1 MREVT
6 RAQRVRLGIF
16 LLVSSGVLLTIIII
30 ITGAKFLENRD
41 YYFVR
46 YRNVSVSG
54 IEIGAQVKYHGVRV
68 GRVDKIYIDPD
79 QIETIVL
86 ILSLE
91 HETPVKTDVNAVIAS
106 LSLTGIKIIELT
118 GGSTEAPLL
127 APDSEIPAGESSIQA
142 ITGKAEV
149 VTEKLELV
157 LNNLAAITG
166 GENQERLFRMIDN
179 TATVLADVH
188 VILDDN
194 RDRISRTAE
203 NLEIASDEIRKLSQS
218 EAFLRILANLDTTTS
233 EIQSAEL
240 GQAIEELREALSQA
254 RNTFTHLDLTLLK
267 GRHDILTSLEI
278 MRETL
283 DSFNEFARIISEDPS
298 LLLRGTQA
306 EEVHRRRDTRK

>member
-91 HETPVKTDVNAVIAS
+91 HETPVKTDVKAVIAS